1 RGDVAAYMATHAV
14 GQDREVLSDIGGVVI
29 FLADSSDVG
38 LGGKFKLQSHRLS
51 LQFQDSL
58 PDADTLPR
66 LNCLGAGQL
75 AVSYEGSVG
84 GTEVFNEPARALRE
98 QAGMASRGVV
108 VFQDHSGILGAAEED
123 RLTLQGDGAPGQ
135 GTLE

>member
-1 RGDVAAYMATHAV
+1 EVGGLDFIGQCIAWIGSDGAVQVHQIQHGGGRGDIAAYMATHAV

-84 GTEVFNEPARALRE
+84 GTEVFNEP
-98 QAGMASRGVV
+98 
-108 VFQDHSGILGAAEED
+108 
-123 RLTLQGDGAPGQ
+123 
-135 GTLE
+135 